1 MTAPRPPEPLAR
13 LGDDQLGS
21 LAVALVIGELRWT
34 PDVAPAVM
42 DRVSRDAVA
51 YPEHFDRRASVTTGG
66 SELPEEEPSFSR
78 TLRRVVIFGSIALL
92 VAVLVVVAAT
102 ANAAGFA
109 GADAGAIAGIL
120 SSVTEAS

>member
-51 YPEHFDRRASVTTGG
+51 YPEHFDRRASVTAGG
-66 SELPEEEPSFSR
+66 SVLPEEAPSVSR

-92 VAVLVVVAAT
+92 VALLVVVAAT

-109 GADAGAIAGIL
+109 GADAGAVAGIL

>member
-51 YPEHFDRRASVTTGG
+51 YPEHFDRRAGVTAGG
-66 SELPEEEPSFSR
+66 SEPPEEAPSFSR

-109 GADAGAIAGIL
+109 GADAGAVVGIL